1 MSKTHLK
8 IVDKFFSWIACYQ
21 GNLTKKLNVK
31 DILSDTR
38 QIFLVGCW
46 LYNQTKSGETLKD
59 MFRLYRA
66 RLLNF
71 VNSYCRQVF
80 YQTGNNMGDLHF
92 RLGLVEPEA
101 FVHLSGFWNRDWIF
115 LRHLSKISRNKAKLP
130 APAALT
136 QFNIKN

>member
-1 MSKTHLK
+1 
-8 IVDKFFSWIACYQ
+8 
-21 GNLTKKLNVK
+21 
-31 DILSDTR
+31 
-38 QIFLVGCW
+38 
-46 LYNQTKSGETLKD
+46 

-101 FVHLSGFWNRDWIF
+101 FVHLSGF
-115 LRHLSKISRNKAKLP
+115 
-130 APAALT
+130 
-136 QFNIKN
+136 